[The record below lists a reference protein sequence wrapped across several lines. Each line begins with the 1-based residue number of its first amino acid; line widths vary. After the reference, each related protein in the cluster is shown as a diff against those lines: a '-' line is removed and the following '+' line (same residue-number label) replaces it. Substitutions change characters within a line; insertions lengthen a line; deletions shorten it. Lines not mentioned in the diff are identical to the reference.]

1 MVNLYQG
8 DCLEEMGKVAD
19 HSVDMIFT
27 DLPYGTT
34 HNVWDVPIPLDTLW
48 DQYRRVLKP
57 GGAVLLFAQMP
68 FGADLI
74 NSNRRWYRYEWIWH
88 KTLPFGFLN
97 ANRMPLRTHENILV
111 FYEHLPTYHPQKT
124 PGSPYQ
130 KPYHAKQSARP
141 TRNYGRFKQ
150 IPTINRDGMRY
161 PRDVLTFSNGNHANK
176 IHPTEKPVDLLEYM
190 IRTYTDADD
199 TVLDS
204 CMGSGSCGV
213 ACQHLGRSFIGIEKD
228 MVYFEAA
235 KKRIEEAAK
244 Q

>member
-1 MVNLYQG
+1 MIDLYQG
-8 DCLEEMGKVAD
+8 DCLDEMDKVPD
-19 HSVDMIFT
+19 HTVDMIFT

-34 HNVWDVPIPLDTLW
+34 KNAWDVPIPLDQLW
-48 DQYRRVLKP
+48 EQYRRVLKP

-74 NSNRRWYRYEWIWH
+74 NSNRKRYRYEWIWH
-88 KTLPFGFLN
+88 KTRPVGFLN
-97 ANRMPLRTHENILV
+97 AGRMPLRTHENILV

-124 PGSPYQ
+124 PG
-130 KPYHAKQSARP
+130 KPYTAKRSARA
-141 TRNYGRFKQ
+141 TRNYGHFDRVT
-150 IPTINRDGMRY
+150 TINDGERC
-161 PRDVLTFSNGNHANK
+161 PRDVLTFSNGNNASK

-190 IRTYTDADD
+190 IRTYTDSGD

-213 ACQHLGRSFIGIEKD
+213 ACQRLGRNFIGIEKD
-228 MVYFEAA
+228 PGYFEAA

>member
-1 MVNLYQG
+1 MIELYKG
-8 DCLEEMGKVAD
+8 DCLEEMGKVVD

-34 HNVWDVPIPLDTLW
+34 HNEWDTCIPFEELW
-48 DQYRRVLKP
+48 KHYKRVLKS
-57 GGAVLLFAQMP
+57 GGVVLLFSQMP

-74 NSNRRWYRYEWIWH
+74 NSNRKWYRYEWIWH
-88 KTLPFGFLN
+88 KTMPVGFLN
-97 ANRMPLRTHENILV
+97 AGRMPLRTHENILV

-124 PGSPYQ
+124 PG
-130 KPYHAKQSARP
+130 KPYTAKRGAR
-141 TRNYGRFKQ
+141 TTSNYGHFGRAL
-150 IPTINRDGMRY
+150 TVNDGDRC
-161 PRDVLTFSNGNHANK
+161 PRDVLTFSNGNNASK

-190 IRTYTDADD
+190 IRTYTDEGE

-213 ACQHLGRSFIGIEKD
+213 ACQHLGRNFIGIEKD
-228 MVYFEAA
+228 TGYFEAA

>member
-1 MVNLYQG
+1 MIDLYQG
-8 DCLEEMGKVAD
+8 DCLDQMDKVPD
-19 HSVDMIFT
+19 HTVDMIFT

-34 HNVWDVPIPLDTLW
+34 KNAWDVPIPLDQLW
-48 DQYRRVLKP
+48 EQYRRVLKP

-74 NSNRRWYRYEWIWH
+74 NSNRKWYRYEWIWH
-88 KTLPFGFLN
+88 KNMAAGFLN
-97 ANRMPLRTHENILV
+97 ASRMPLRAHENILV
-111 FYEHLPTYHPQKT
+111 FYEHIPTYHPQKT
-124 PGSPYQ
+124 PG
-130 KPYHAKQSARP
+130 KPYTRRRRARA
-141 TRNYGRFKQ
+141 TKNYGDFDAAT
-150 IPTINRDGMRY
+150 TINRDGMRF
-161 PRDVLTFSNGNHANK
+161 PRDVVTFSNAGNAGK

-190 IRTYTDADD
+190 IRTYTDEEE

-213 ACQHLGRSFIGIEKD
+213 ACQHLGRNFIGIEKD

-244 Q
+244 R

>member
-1 MVNLYQG
+1 MIDLYQG
-8 DCLEEMGKVAD
+8 DCLDEMDKVPD
-19 HSVDMIFT
+19 HTVDMIFT

-34 HNVWDVPIPLDTLW
+34 KNAWDVPLPLDKLW
-48 DQYRRVLKP
+48 EQYRRVLKP

-74 NSNRRWYRYEWIWH
+74 NSNRKWYRYEWIWH
-88 KTLPFGFLN
+88 KTMPVGFLN

-124 PGSPYQ
+124 PG
-130 KPYHAKQSARP
+130 KPYTAKRSARV
-141 TRNYGRFKQ
+141 TRNYGHFDCKL
-150 IPTINRDGMRY
+150 TANDGDRC
-161 PRDVLTFSNGNHANK
+161 PRDVLTFSNGNNASK
-176 IHPTEKPVDLLEYM
+176 IHPTEKPVDLLAYM
-190 IRTYTDADD
+190 IRTYTDDGD

-213 ACQHLGRSFIGIEKD
+213 ACQHLGRSFIGIERD
-228 MVYFEAA
+228 PGYFEAA
-235 KKRIEEAAK
+235 RKRIADAVK

>member
-1 MVNLYQG
+1 MIDLYQG
-8 DCLEEMGKVAD
+8 DCLDEMDKIPA

-34 HNVWDVPIPLDTLW
+34 KNAWDVPLPLDTLW
-48 DQYRRVLKP
+48 KQYKRVLKP

-68 FGADLI
+68 FDADLI

-88 KTLPFGFLN
+88 KTMPAGFLN

-111 FYEHLPTYHPQKT
+111 FYEHLPTYHPQMT
-124 PGSPYQ
+124 PG
-130 KPYHAKQSARP
+130 KPYTAMRSARA
-141 TRNYGRFKQ
+141 TRNYGHFDRAL
-150 IPTINRDGMRY
+150 TINEGERY
-161 PRDVLTFSNGNHANK
+161 PRDVLTFSNGNNASK

-190 IRTYTDADD
+190 VRTYTDEDD

-213 ACQHLGRSFIGIEKD
+213 ACQHLGRNFIGIEKD
-228 MVYFEAA
+228 PRYFEAA
-235 KKRIEEAAK
+235 RKRIEDAAK

>member
-1 MVNLYQG
+1 MIELYRG
-8 DCLEEMGKVAD
+8 DCLDEMDKIPA

-34 HNVWDVPIPLDTLW
+34 HNTWDVPIPLDRLRE
-48 DQYRRVLKP
+48 QYRRVLKP
-57 GGAVLLFAQMP
+57 GGTVLLFAQMP

-88 KTLPFGFLN
+88 KTMPVGFLN

-111 FYEHLPTYHPQKT
+111 FYEHLPTYHPQST
-124 PGSPYQ
+124 PG
-130 KPYHAKQSARP
+130 KPYTAMRSARA
-141 TRNYGRFKQ
+141 TRNYGHFDRAL
-150 IPTINRDGMRY
+150 TINEGERY
-161 PRDVLTFSNGNHANK
+161 PRDVLTFSNGNNASK

-190 IRTYTDADD
+190 VRTYTDEDD

-213 ACQHLGRSFIGIEKD
+213 ACQHLGRNFIGIEKD
-228 MVYFEAA
+228 PRYFEAA
-235 KKRIEEAAK
+235 RKRIEEAAE

>member
-1 MVNLYQG
+1 MVELYQG

-34 HNVWDVPIPLDTLW
+34 NNVWDVCVPFEELW
-48 DQYRRVLKP
+48 KHYKRVLKS
-57 GGAVLLFAQMP
+57 GGVVLLFAQMP

-74 NSNRRWYRYEWIWH
+74 NSNRKWFRYEWIWH
-88 KTLPFGFLN
+88 KTLPAGFLN
-97 ANRMPLRTHENILV
+97 ANRMPLRAHENILV
-111 FYEHLPTYHPQKT
+111 FYEHLPTYHAQKT
-124 PGSPYQ
+124 PGNPYS
-130 KPYHAKQSARP
+130 AKRSARA
-141 TRNYGRFKQ
+141 TRNYGRFERTV
-150 IPTINRDGMRY
+150 TISDGMRY
-161 PRDVLTFSNGNHANK
+161 PRDVLTFSNGGNANK

-190 IRTYTDADD
+190 IRTYTDEGE

-213 ACQHLGRSFIGIEKD
+213 ACWRLGRNFIGIEKD
-228 MVYFEAA
+228 AGYFEAA
-235 KKRIEEAAK
+235 KKRIEEAER

>member
-1 MVNLYQG
+1 MITCYQG
-8 DCLEEMGKVAD
+8 DCLTEMSKVPD
-19 HSVDMIFT
+19 HTVDMIFT

-34 HNVWDVPIPLDTLW
+34 HNAWDVPIPLDCLW
-48 DQYRRVLKP
+48 EQYRRVLKP

-88 KTLPFGFLN
+88 KTMPVGFLN

-124 PGSPYQ
+124 PG
-130 KPYHAKQSARP
+130 KPYTALRSARA
-141 TRNYGRFKQ
+141 THNYGHFDRAT
-150 IPTINRDGMRY
+150 TINDGERC
-161 PRDVLTFSNGNHANK
+161 PRDVLTFSNGNNASK
-176 IHPTEKPVDLLEYM
+176 IHPTEKPVDLLAYM
-190 IRTYTDADD
+190 IRTYTDEGD

-204 CMGSGSCGV
+204 CIGSGSCGV

-228 MVYFEAA
+228 PGYFEAYRGCREA
-235 KKRIEEAAK
+235 IKKE
-244 Q
+244 